1 MKKLLLTLVL
11 GMMSTTPSFAAAEG
25 FIRMVTVDML
35 VLMKNHPDA
44 ERNEKFMETKS
55 KDLDK
60 KVEAIKKEGEA
71 LQAEGKRLME
81 QFRNP
86 MLNDK
91 AKADIEKQL
100 QDLQQK
106 LIAIEQRYRSEMM
119 RGSQELQED
128 RNRMLKNTMDDVRQ
142 HIAKYGSEKG
152 FDYILDS
159 NSVPYSKPV
168 YDVTD
173 DILKLMGVDPAK
185 AKGKESD
192 EGK

>member
-1 MKKLLLTLVL
+1 MKKLLIALTAGMMLSATTLV
-11 GMMSTTPSFAAAEG
+11 AAEG
-25 FIRMVTVDML
+25 SVRIATVDML
-35 VLMKNHPDA
+35 VLMKNHPDY
-44 ERNEKFMETKS
+44 ERNDKFMESKT

-60 KVEAIKKEGEA
+60 KVESIKKEGEA
-71 LQAEGKRLME
+71 LQVEGKRLME

-128 RNRMLKNTMDDVRQ
+128 RNRLLKATMDDVRQ
-142 HIAKYGSEKG
+142 RIAKYGSEKG

-159 NSVPYSKPV
+159 NSVPYAKPV

-173 DILKLMGVDPAK
+173 EILKLMGVDPAK